1 MAGNRVNVTRLV
13 VRAVKSGRD
22 EFLREFRHSVLVP
35 HAVQRGALQ
44 DSSSAGSTLLHL
56 PNFSGDL
63 SLLLDP
69 RVLLLTRDH
78 EEREAS
84 ILTVGRT
91 LETDISLS
99 DHSVGLKHARFQR
112 AASGGWTLQDLGSK
126 NGTYVDGLRLIPGV
140 PLPVESKQQVLFGRV
155 LLHFYSPEDLFEV
168 LMASGSS

>member
-22 EFLREFRHSVLVP
+22 NFLKEFTHSVLVP

-44 DSSSAGSTLLHL
+44 DSSTAGSTLLHV

-69 RVLLLTRDH
+69 RVLLLKRDH
-78 EEREAS
+78 EEDEAS
-84 ILTVGRT
+84 TITVGRT
-91 LETDISLS
+91 LETDLSLS

-112 AASGGWTLQDLGSK
+112 LASGGWALEDLGSK
-126 NGTYVDGLRLIPGV
+126 NGTHIDDLRLIPGV
-140 PLPVESKQQVLFGRV
+140 PVPVESKQQILFGRV
-155 LLHFYSPEDLFEV
+155 LLHFYSPEDFFEV
-168 LMASGSS
+168 LLASGSP